1 MNNSQS
7 MSFRV
12 LAAAGAVAV
21 ILGTLVPAV
30 SAQAAPTPSGI
41 GYVDPWGDNGDGT
54 YTNPVLGT
62 DYADPDAIRVGNDY
76 WAVTSTFVDAP
87 GVSVI
92 HSKDM
97 VNWETV
103 GAGFDDITKLGG
115 STTFNSFS
123 NYGANRYNWTGMSE
137 YNRGVYAPSI
147 KYNPLNK
154 TFYIA
159 VNTVTGG
166 MFVASTKD
174 PAGHWD
180 MRILKDKFGRDLVTS
195 LWTDPTLFFDEKH
208 DQNGKLVDVDVYYAV
223 AHVAGTSG
231 SDKPDPLQPDVRGNV
246 LFTVDDNVTTLTNAD
261 MSKYDL
267 TYTNS
272 SGAQVTLAGQGL
284 LGGDLFGGKRAGP
297 ECNKIYKRGEY
308 YHLFYCDFQGR
319 KNNLNEGGIS
329 GAGSYMLRSKNLYGT
344 LADGTPGSPGNV
356 GTYEV
361 KYLANDT
368 LPLQG
373 GFIDTPD
380 GDWYFFA
387 QKNDGTQGGARGRQ
401 AHLIP
406 VDWPLDGWPVLGG
419 QLGVNGLGTMVWT
432 APKPVVRDVEKDASG
447 DDTYPGVPT
456 GSPKTY
462 PITSPQGSD
471 DFTAGTLDVR
481 WMWNHQPRS
490 GYWSLTE
497 RPGWMRLKAFNTT
510 NRAGNFFLAG
520 DTLHQRHLGSDQT
533 QSAIRL
539 DISRMTDGQ
548 RAGLVHF
555 NGGTQ
560 SNAIAVQRIAGA
572 NRIITESNNNVSA
585 VADLPAGVTVV
596 DLISR
601 TDREQSVAYYYSVDG
616 GTSFQL
622 AGTQKLTAF
631 GGYRGDRIGIFS
643 YNDSYVDNN
652 ADGRDDANGALPG
665 SVDVDFFRYE
675 ASAPK
680 VEGTGFLTKGS
691 VYFTNAGQSSEVEF
705 YRHGA
710 NGQTQR
716 IPNTELTAT
725 SSAPDIATVTN
736 GVIRPGTKSG
746 TTTVTVTYQ
755 GRFYVADVT
764 VDLTVPT
771 PILNYTFDGDSGTKI
786 TDSSGNGFDGTYV
799 APSSVASVPGVH
811 GSAVNLSGGARTNTS
826 APYITIPNGVLNGVG
841 GFTVSA
847 WVRWTDS
854 TTSYANLFWLGGAG
868 TGGGSNRYL
877 YMTPRGPGSSY
888 AVGLK
893 PTNTA
898 GEARAQDNN
907 GALPTGKWTHVTVV
921 VNPANNTT
929 TLFRDGMA
937 VAGTNSSATGASLF
951 QTGAAQTGQIG
962 RSQFADPF
970 FGGDIDDFRI
980 YGSALNASR
989 VAELAD
995 VTAPSLA
1002 AGLDPAAPDGENGW
1016 YVGAVS
1022 ANAVASD
1029 AQTGITHLEYRTS
1042 PSGTWTAYESP
1053 IPAPDGTTDYDFQAV
1068 DSAGNTTTAHLSVK
1082 RDATAPLTSVVVSP
1096 GSGVVLAG
1104 STVSAT
1110 FSASDETSGVASTEY
1125 STDGGTTWVAATDAG
1140 VSFTEVGAHVVK
1152 YRSVDAAGNV
1162 EQAREVTLTVVQPRT
1177 FRGFYAPVDMAGV
1190 VNVVKGGSTVPLKF
1204 ELFSGEQELTSTT
1217 AIDSLRT
1224 VQHSCDPVAPVD
1236 EVETVVAGGTALVY
1250 DTQAGRFQYNWKTP
1264 KSTGCMDVIVR
1275 STDGSELKAQFRLK

>member
-1 MNNSQS
+1 MKMSQS
-7 MSFRV
+7 MSFRALAV
-12 LAAAGAVAV
+12 AGSAAVLLGMLAPTASAQATGPAVKLAAATPA
-21 ILGTLVPAV
+21 GT
-30 SAQAAPTPSGI
+30 

-62 DYADPDAIRVGNDY
+62 DYADPDAIRVGDDY

-115 STTFNSFS
+115 TTTFNSFS

-166 MFVASTKD
+166 MFVASAKD

-195 LWTDPTLFFDEKH
+195 AWTDPTLFFDEKY
-208 DQNGKLVDVDVYYAV
+208 DADGRLVDVDVYYAA

-246 LFTVDDNVTTLTNAD
+246 LFTVDDDVTTLTNAD
-261 MSKYDL
+261 MSQYDL

-272 SGAQVTLAGQGL
+272 SGTQVTLGGQGL

-297 ECNKIYKRGEY
+297 ECNKIYKHGEY
-308 YHLFYCDFQGR
+308 YYLFYCDFQGR
-319 KNNLNEGGIS
+319 KNSLNEGGIS

-387 QKNDGTQGGARGRQ
+387 QKNDGTQGAARGRQ
-401 AHLIP
+401 AHLLPI
-406 VDWPLDGWPVLGG
+406 DWPVNGWPVLGR
-419 QLGVNGLGTMVWT
+419 QLDANGLGTMVWT
-432 APKPVVRDVEKDASG
+432 APKPVVRDVAKEASG
-447 DDTYPGVPT
+447 NDTYPGIPT

-471 DFTAGTLDVR
+471 DFGAATLDDR

-520 DTLHQRHLGSDQT
+520 NTLHQRHLGSDQT
-533 QSAIRL
+533 QGVIRL

-548 RAGLVHF
+548 RAGLAHF

-560 SNAIAVQRIAGA
+560 SNAVAVQRLSGT
-572 NRIITESNNNVSA
+572 NRIIIESNNNVSA
-585 VADLPAGVTVV
+585 VAALPAGVSVV
-596 DLISR
+596 DLVSR
-601 TDREQSVAYYYSVDG
+601 TDRDQNVAYYYSLDG
-616 GTSFQL
+616 GESFQL
-622 AGTQKLTAF
+622 AGTQKLTPF
-631 GGYRGDRIGIFS
+631 GGYRGDRIGIYN

-652 ADGRDDANGALPG
+652 SDGRNDADGALPG

-680 VEGTGFLTKGS
+680 VEGTGFLKKGS
-691 VYFTNAGQSSEVEF
+691 VYFTNTGQSSEVEF

-716 IPNTELTAT
+716 VPNGDLTVS
-725 SSAPDIATVTN
+725 SSAPDVASVTD
-736 GVIRPGTKSG
+736 GVIRPGTASG
-746 TTTVTVTYQ
+746 TATITVTYQ
-755 GRFYVADVT
+755 GLPYVADVT
-764 VDLTVPT
+764 VDLTVPQ
-771 PILNYTFDGDSGTKI
+771 PILDYSFDADAGSKI

-799 APSSVASVPGVH
+799 ATAPIAAVPGVH
-811 GSAVNLSGGARTNTS
+811 GSAVNLSGGPRTNTS

-854 TTSYANLFWLGGAG
+854 STSFANVFWLGGAG
-868 TGGGSNRYL
+868 TGGGANRYL

-893 PTNTA
+893 PTNSA
-898 GEARAQDNN
+898 GEARAQDSA
-907 GALPTGKWTHVTVV
+907 GALPTSRWTHVAVV
-921 VNPANNTT
+921 VNPTNNTT
-929 TLFRDGMA
+929 TLYRDGLA
-937 VAGTNSSATGASLF
+937 VAATNSSATGASLF
-951 QTGAAQTGQIG
+951 QADAAQTGQIG

-970 FGGDIDDFRI
+970 FAGDLDDFRI
-980 YGSALNASR
+980 YGSALNAGR

-995 VTAPSLA
+995 ATPPSLTTV
-1002 AGLDPAAPDGENGW
+1002 LDPEAPDGDNGW
-1016 YVGAVS
+1016 YVDAVS
-1022 ANAVASD
+1022 ARATATD
-1029 AQTGITHLEYRTS
+1029 AGSGITRLEYRTS

-1053 IPAPDGTTDYDFQAV
+1053 VPVSEGTTAFEFQAV
-1068 DSAGNTTTAHLSVK
+1068 DGAGNTTTSTLSVK
-1082 RDATAPLTSVVVSP
+1082 RDATPPVVTPSEDEAGALILQATDGGSGVARIEYRLGESTSWQPYSTPISTTETIVYRAGDTAGNVSAEQTHTPAVPLVSATPSVRCVAGNVVAVFKLTNEASESVGVRIATPWGTKSASPLAAGRSTSVSFTTRLPALDETSVDVNATGLTSQRTTTTSVVVP
-1096 GSGVVLAG
+1096 
-1104 STVSAT
+1104 
-1110 FSASDETSGVASTEY
+1110 
-1125 STDGGTTWVAATDAG
+1125 
-1140 VSFTEVGAHVVK
+1140 
-1152 YRSVDAAGNV
+1152 
-1162 EQAREVTLTVVQPRT
+1162 
-1177 FRGFYAPVDMAGV
+1177 M
-1190 VNVVKGGSTVPLKF
+1190 
-1204 ELFSGEQELTSTT
+1204 
-1217 AIDSLRT
+1217 LR
-1224 VQHSCDPVAPVD
+1224 C
-1236 EVETVVAGGTALVY
+1236 G
-1250 DTQAGRFQYNWKTP
+1250 
-1264 KSTGCMDVIVR
+1264 
-1275 STDGSELKAQFRLK
+1275 